1 LLDIRFIRE
10 NPEKVKQNA
19 LNKGVMLDLDKL
31 LAFDQELRELIYGV
45 EHLRHLANK
54 FQPVVKLMYMAPNID
69 TWPQFWKE
77 MRQALNNLVG
87 KDISPSMEFNMATER
102 IYHTVSSNTMRMMG
116 RDADSFADGIVNSVK
131 ATAEAVRNQEDPE
144 KARSTLKLIRDRLAN
159 DMRIL
164 SQAIKTADDFIR
176 SDKVAIRELELEIPN
191 MVREPLKEEKA
202 VGVGDEEAN
211 KLLREEGEER
221 KFDFEPKAHWD
232 IGESLG
238 ILDTKLAAKLAGSN
252 FALFKGAG
260 AKLVRALM
268 AFMLDTHS
276 ANGYVEVW
284 PPVLANREIMT
295 GTGQLPK
302 FEHEMYRFEKD
313 DLFLIPTAEV
323 PLTALHA
330 GEILQFT
337 DLPLNYCAY
346 TPCFRR
352 EAGAYG
358 SGTRGLLRVHQ
369 FDKVEILKITTQEQ
383 AADELDKLL
392 ADAEGII
399 QKLGLRY
406 RVALLSTKEMT
417 FASERTYDI
426 EIWSPGVKRWLEVS
440 SVSSFGA
447 FQARRLS
454 LRYRDKNRKVH
465 FCHTMNGSGV
475 AFARLIACLL
485 ETYQR
490 EDGTVEIPE
499 TLQSYFGCER
509 IEKP

>member
-1 LLDIRFIRE
+1 LLDIKYIRE
-10 NPEKVKQNA
+10 NPDKVKQNA
-19 LNKGVMLDLDKL
+19 LNKGVEVDIDELLELDT
-31 LAFDQELRELIYGV
+31 QRRELIADY
-45 EHLRHLANK
+45 EEQRHRQNELNK
-54 FQPVVKLMYMAPNID
+54 FMA
-69 TWPQFWKE
+69 
-77 MRQALNNLVG
+77 QALKEGMGLTKAKITEAETEQKKAELRNL
-87 KDISPSMEFNMATER
+87 SR
-102 IYHTVSSNTMRMMG
+102 ITKQLDRQRSE
-116 RDADSFADGIVNSVK
+116 I
-131 ATAEAVRNQEDPE
+131 EAKINEV
-144 KARSTLKLIRDRLAN
+144 
-159 DMRIL
+159 M
-164 SQAIKTADDFIR
+164 
-176 SDKVAIRELELEIPN
+176 LEIPN
-191 MVREPLKEEKA
+191 IAQGDVP
-202 VGVGDEEAN
+202 VGGGEAN
-211 KLLREEGEER
+211 KVLREWGEEP

-238 ILDTKLAAKLAGSN
+238 ILDTKLAGKLAGSN
-252 FALFKGAG
+252 FALFRGAG
-260 AKLVRALM
+260 AKLVRSLM

-302 FEHEMYRFEKD
+302 FELEMYRFERD

-330 GEILQFT
+330 GEILQFA
-337 DLPLNYCAY
+337 DLPLAYCAY

-358 SGTRGLLRVHQ
+358 RETRGLLRVHQ
-369 FDKVEILKITTQEQ
+369 FDKVEILKVTTKEQ
-383 AADELDKLL
+383 SADELEKLL
-392 ADAEGII
+392 ADAESII

-406 RVALLSTKEMT
+406 RVQLLSTGEMT

-440 SVSSFGA
+440 SVSSFGV

-454 LRYRDKNRKVH
+454 VRYRDKNRKVH

-485 ETYQR
+485 ETYQQ
-490 EDGTVEIPE
+490 EDGTVELPE
-499 TLQSYFGCER
+499 ALQPYFGSDR
-509 IEKP
+509 IQSG